1 MFMNAFFE
9 YMIKYVQLLRIS
21 DIIDV
26 LIVAV
31 IFYYMINLI
40 RETRAMQLVKG
51 IVFLFA
57 VFFLSQWLKLNA
69 LNYILG
75 GAMQIGAFA
84 AVVIFQPELRNL
96 LERMGRFKVGNI
108 IDFAADTSEDEL
120 NSMIDSV
127 TLASQR
133 MSESRTGALIVI
145 ERTTRLG
152 EFISTGT
159 MLDANVS
166 SRLLENIFVPN
177 TPLHDGAVII
187 RNNKIATAGCL
198 LPLTANNNLSR
209 DLGTRHRAA
218 IGLSEVTDA
227 VIIVVSEET
236 GKISIAMNGSLT
248 RNLSEEALNKAL
260 KKILNRSQEAQKIDK
275 IKFWK
280 TKN

>member
-1 MFMNAFFE
+1 MEVFMDKV
-9 YMIKYVQLLRIS
+9 IKFIQLLRIT
-21 DIIDV
+21 DFIDV
-26 LIVAV
+26 IIVAV
-31 IFYYMINLI
+31 ILYYLINLI

-51 IVFLFA
+51 IIFLFA
-57 VFFLSQWLKLNA
+57 VFFISQRLNLNA

-84 AVVIFQPELRNL
+84 IIVLFQPELRSL
-96 LERMGRFKVGNI
+96 LERMGRFKVGRI
-108 IDFAADTSEDEL
+108 IDFAMDSSEEDFER
-120 NSMIDSV
+120 MIESVSLAAENLSV
-127 TLASQR
+127 TK
-133 MSESRTGALIVI
+133 TGALIVI
-145 ERTTRLG
+145 ERNTRLG

-166 SRLLENIFVPN
+166 AGLLENIFVPN

-187 RNNKIATAGCL
+187 RGSKVITAGCL

-227 VIIVVSEET
+227 VIVVVSEET
-236 GKISIAMNGSLT
+236 GKISIALNGSLT
-248 RNLSEEALNKAL
+248 RNLARESLEKAL
-260 KKILNRSQEAQKIDK
+260 SKLIIQKPEAQQKIDK

-280 TKN
+280 TKA

>member
-1 MFMNAFFE
+1 MNAFFE

-84 AVVIFQPELRNL
+84 VVVIFQPELRNL

-227 VIIVVSEET
+227 VIVVVSEET

-280 TKN
+280 TKS

>member
-1 MFMNAFFE
+1 MEVFLDKV
-9 YMIKYVQLLRIS
+9 IKYIQLLRIT
-21 DIIDV
+21 DFIDV
-26 LIVAV
+26 FIVAV
-31 IFYYMINLI
+31 ILYYLINLI

-51 IVFLFA
+51 VIFLFV
-57 VFFLSQWLKLNA
+57 VFFISQWLNLNA

-84 AVVIFQPELRNL
+84 VIVLFQPELRSL
-96 LERMGRFKVGNI
+96 LERMGRFKVGRI
-108 IDFAADTSEDEL
+108 IDFAFDSSEEEL
-120 NSMIDSV
+120 QQMIKSV
-127 TLASQR
+127 SAAAED
-133 MSESRTGALIVI
+133 MSLTKTGALIVI
-145 ERTTRLG
+145 ERNTRLG

-166 SRLLENIFVPN
+166 TGLLENIFVPN

-187 RNNKIATAGCL
+187 RGSKIITAGCV

-227 VIIVVSEET
+227 VIVAVSEET
-236 GKISIAMNGSLT
+236 GKISIALNGSLT
-248 RNLSEEALNKAL
+248 RNLARESLEKAL
-260 KKILNRSQEAQKIDK
+260 QKLIIQKPETQQRIGK

-280 TKN
+280 PKA

>member
-1 MFMNAFFE
+1 MNAFFE
-9 YMIKYVQLLRIS
+9 YLVKYVQLLRVS
-21 DIIDV
+21 DFIDI
-26 LIVAV
+26 LIVS
-31 IFYYMINLI
+31 IILYYLINLI

-51 IVFLFA
+51 IIFLFI
-57 VFFLSQWLKLNA
+57 VFFISQWLKLNA
-69 LNYILG
+69 LNYILS

-84 AVVIFQPELRNL
+84 VIVIFQPELRNL

-108 IDFAADTSEDEL
+108 IDFASDTTDDEL
-120 NSMIDSV
+120 NHVIDSIS
-127 TLASQR
+127 LAAVN
-133 MSESRTGALIVI
+133 MSESKTGALIVM

-166 SRLLENIFVPN
+166 SGLLENIFVPN

-187 RNNKIATAGCL
+187 RSNKIMTAGCL
-198 LPLTANNNLSR
+198 LPLTANDNLSR

-236 GKISIAMNGSLT
+236 GKISIALNGSLT
-248 RNLSEEALNKAL
+248 RNLSKESLAKAL
-260 KKILNRSQEAQKIDK
+260 KKIMSQKPETNQRIDK
-275 IKFWK
+275 IMFWR
-280 TKN
+280 TK